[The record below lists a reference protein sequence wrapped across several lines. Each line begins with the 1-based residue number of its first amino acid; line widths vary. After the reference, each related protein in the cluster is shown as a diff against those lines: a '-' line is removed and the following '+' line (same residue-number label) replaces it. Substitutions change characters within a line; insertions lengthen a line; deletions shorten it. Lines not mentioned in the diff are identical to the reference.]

1 MSKNSLKW
9 AENGQKRPK
18 MVVHKR
24 ALFEKNIISDLGQNG
39 PNDAHRPTKDVI

>member
-18 MVVHKR
+18 MVVHKK
-24 ALFEKNIISDLGQNG
+24 ALYEKTSSLIWVKSGQMMLID
-39 PNDAHRPTKDVI
+39 PLKM